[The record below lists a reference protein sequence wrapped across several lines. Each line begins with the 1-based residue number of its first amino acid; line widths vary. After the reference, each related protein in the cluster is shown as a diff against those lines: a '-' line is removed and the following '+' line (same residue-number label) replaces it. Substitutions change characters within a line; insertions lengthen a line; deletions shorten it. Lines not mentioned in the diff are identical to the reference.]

1 MVLLSHSKMMNMVQH
16 FVIYH
21 QHHTALSN
29 AESAKKC
36 IVWSGFGQQ
45 GVYFLALAYIISL
58 EMNLAFITCQ
68 KGCAMTHYTNVITR
82 LI

>member
-1 MVLLSHSKMMNMVQH
+1 MVVLLSNSKMMNMVQH

-21 QHHTALSN
+21 QHQTALSN

-36 IVWSGFGQQ
+36 IVWSGFGQHR
-45 GVYFLALAYIISL
+45 GLLFVRYIISL